1 VKHSNIVGGSTAK
14 RVINCPGSVALVQR
28 MPPQVENKYMAEGTA
43 LHAAIDRLINDDTDV
58 PFSLLNKKIEGVV
71 IDEHHVEKLEY
82 AMGALD
88 TIDPDRRMTYVT
100 EVQVGFSGIPELEG
114 VFGHTDLIGRIG
126 DRAIVLDWKFGD
138 GVMVEAEENP
148 QGLFYAA
155 AAMRTDSTQW
165 VFKDVTEVEIVIVQP
180 FQTRRWVTT
189 PDRVKDFERDL
200 VRAVKLAQTADA
212 PLAIGDHCRF
222 CTAKPICPQMNGAVD
237 RLVHTA
243 LEAISPEQLG
253 ASLKLADDLEA
264 FIGDLRAL
272 ATQRLEKN
280 MPVPG
285 YKLVPKLARR
295 QWVDENQ
302 AAMALADLGVA
313 SKDMHKAA
321 ELLSPAQMEKV
332 LKKSKLALPDDLVV
346 AVSSGNTLAPESDP
360 RPAAVL
366 IGQQLVAALSKLK

>member
-1 VKHSNIVGGSTAK
+1 MQHSNIVGGSTAK

-43 LHAAIDRLINDDTDV
+43 LHAAIDRLVNDDTDV

-71 IDEHHVEKLEY
+71 IDEGHVEKLEY

-88 TIDPDRRMTYVT
+88 TIDPDRRMQYVT
-100 EVQVGFSGIPELEG
+100 EVQVGFPGIPELEG
-114 VFGHTDLIGRIG
+114 VFGHTDLLGRIG

-138 GVMVEAEENP
+138 GVIVEAEENP

-155 AAMRTDSTQW
+155 AAMRTEATEW
-165 VFKDVTEVEIVIVQP
+165 VFKGATEVEIVIVQP

-189 PDRVKDFERDL
+189 PARVKDFEREL
-200 VRAVKLAQTADA
+200 VRAVKLSQTKDA

-237 RLVHTA
+237 RLVHTT

-295 QWVDENQ
+295 QWVDEDK
-302 AAMALADLGVA
+302 AALALADLGV
-313 SKDMHKAA
+313 SSQEMHKPA
-321 ELLSPAQMEKV
+321 ELLSPAQVEKV
-332 LKKSKLALPDDLVV
+332 LKKRKLALPDGHVV

-360 RPAAVL
+360 RPASVL
-366 IGQQLVAALSKLK
+366 IGQQLTAALSKIV